1 DVFLVDPVVADHRI
15 GHGHD
20 LSAIR
25 RIGEDLLVAGH
36 GRVEDDLAGRFA
48 DGAERAAAEDP
59 PVTEHEEGVGHDSH
73 TTFPAT
79 IVFHGRPVAVHPANG
94 VLRLLDLNV
103 AGSILTT
110 ASGSINVRSAGA
122 PTRTPRA
129 LASRTSRTAPA
140 VERCATCTCAPVSS
154 ASTMSR
160 ATMTSSAA
168 AGIPG
173 SPSSVETTPSFMQPA
188 RASVWS
194 SAWLITGA
202 PKGRVYSI
210 ARR

>member
-1 DVFLVDPVVADHRI
+1 MRLDVVLVDPVVADHRI

-36 GRVEDDLAGRFA
+36 GRVEDDLAGRLA

-94 VLRLLDLNV
+94 VLRLLDLNL

-110 ASGSINVRSAGA
+110 ASASINVRSAGA
-122 PTRTPRA
+122 PTPGPPTR
-129 LASRTSRTAPA
+129 SRS
-140 VERCATCTCAPVSS
+140 
-154 ASTMSR
+154 SR
-160 ATMTSSAA
+160 A
-168 AGIPG
+168 G
-173 SPSSVETTPSFMQPA
+173 S
-188 RASVWS
+188 R
-194 SAWLITGA
+194 
-202 PKGRVYSI
+202 
-210 ARR
+210 ARRNASA

>member
-1 DVFLVDPVVADHRI
+1 MRLDVFLVDPVVADHRI

-36 GRVEDDLAGRFA
+36 GRVEDDLAGRLA

-94 VLRLLDLNV
+94 VLRLFDLNR
-103 AGSILTT
+103 AGSIVT
-110 ASGSINVRSAGA
+110 APSGSISVRSAGA
-122 PTRTPRA
+122 PAPRLPPGRRSSRAGSLDRRDTRVATE
-129 LASRTSRTAPA
+129 SRPGLTSRSMSTVTA
-140 VERCATCTCAPVSS
+140 VSS
-154 ASTMSR
+154 
-160 ATMTSSAA
+160 
-168 AGIPG
+168 P
-173 SPSSVETTPSFMQPA
+173 TTPLA
-188 RASVWS
+188 A
-194 SAWLITGA
+194 
-202 PKGRVYSI
+202 
-210 ARR
+210 